1 MARKL
6 SPVLMAA
13 SAAMAFA
20 APPAPTFSK
29 DVLPILQKQCQVCHR
44 PGEVAPMSLLTY
56 KDARP
61 WAKAIRAAVLTK
73 KMPPWFADPSVG
85 HFTNT
90 RSLSDVEIK
99 TLVAWVDSGAPEGNA
114 KDAPLPL
121 QFAQGWT
128 IGKPDL
134 VIQFPHEIQIPAT
147 GTIDQSNILVRV
159 NFPKD
164 LWVKGA
170 EVRPGN
176 RRVVHHMKAWVRP
189 PGSAWLKDAPEGEMY
204 TPRRGTA
211 ADFAGGRGR
220 GAGEPA
226 RSGAAGPDSPGL
238 GPVQD
243 MLAKYNP
250 GVEGQTFAAGGA
262 AKFIPAGS
270 DIVFE
275 VHYTTTG
282 RPETDRSSVGITLA
296 DGPPQFRY
304 VTTTGVNTTRIAIPA
319 HDPHFEVKAESTV
332 QREVK
337 LVWLQ
342 PHMHYRA
349 KEYELRAI
357 YPTGEEQLL
366 LKIPNYSFAWQI
378 GYEFAQPVVLPKG
391 TRLES
396 KTWYDNSV
404 NNKFNPNPEIEV
416 RYGPQSWDEMAV
428 TFLGYLVDAKANA
441 GRVFLGPG
449 QGAVP
454 PIE

>member
-1 MARKL
+1 MIHKSSLVLLAVFAQVAVAVP
-6 SPVLMAA
+6 PV
-13 SAAMAFA
+13 
-20 APPAPTFSK
+20 PTFHK
-29 DVLPILQKQCQVCHR
+29 DVLPILQKQCQTCHR

-61 WAKAIRAAVLTK
+61 WAKAMKEAVLTK
-73 KMPPWFADPSVG
+73 KMPPWFADPAVG

-90 RSLSDVEIK
+90 KSLSESEIQ
-99 TLVAWVDSGAPEGNA
+99 TLAAWVDGGAPEGNA
-114 KDAPLPL
+114 KDAPPPV
-121 QFAQGWT
+121 QFSEGWT
-128 IGKPDL
+128 IGKPDI
-134 VIQFPHEIQIPAT
+134 VVQFPHEIQIPAT
-147 GTIDQSNILVRV
+147 GTMDQSNLLVKV

-164 LWVKGA
+164 LWVRAA

-204 TPRRGTA
+204 NPRRGTV
-211 ADFAGGRGR
+211 ADFAGGRGAGQGR
-220 GAGEPA
+220 G
-226 RSGAAGPDSPGL
+226 GAANANPAL
-238 GPVQD
+238 VQD

-250 GVEGQTFAAGGA
+250 GVEGQSFTVGGA

-275 VHYTTTG
+275 VHYNTTG
-282 RPETDRSSVGITLA
+282 KPETDRSSVGIVLA
-296 DGPPQFRY
+296 DAAPAFRH
-304 VTTTGVNTTRIAIPA
+304 VTTTGVNNTRFAIPPRDA
-319 HDPHFEVKAESTV
+319 HFEVQAESTV
-332 QREVK
+332 QHDVK

-349 KEYELRAI
+349 REYELRAV
-357 YPTGEEQLL
+357 YPTGETQLL
-366 LKIPNYSFAWQI
+366 LKVPNYSFAWQI
-378 GYEFAQPVVLPKG
+378 GYEFAQPVLLPKG

-396 KTWYDNSV
+396 KTWYDNSA

-428 TFLGYLVDAKANA
+428 TFLGYIVEAKADT
-441 GRVFLGPG
+441 GRVFSGPG
-449 QGAVP
+449 RGALP

>member
-1 MARKL
+1 MIEKRSVFVLL
-6 SPVLMAA
+6 SSAMIAA
-13 SAAMAFA
+13 A
-20 APPAPTFSK
+20 APPAPTFNR
-29 DVLPILQKQCQVCHR
+29 DILPILQKQCQSCHR

-61 WAKAIRAAVLTK
+61 WAKAMKEAVLTK
-73 KMPPWFADPSVG
+73 KMPPWFADLSVG
-85 HFTNT
+85 HFRNS
-90 RSLSDVEIK
+90 RSLSEAQIQ
-99 TLVAWVDSGAPEGNA
+99 TLVAWADGGAPEGNA
-114 KDAPLPL
+114 KDAPPPV
-121 QFAQGWT
+121 QFSDGWT
-128 IGKPDL
+128 IGKPDII
-134 VIQFPHEIQIPAT
+134 VQFPHEIQIAAT
-147 GTIDQSNILVRV
+147 GTLDQSNLLVKV

-164 LWVKGA
+164 LWVKAA

-204 TPRRGTA
+204 NPRRGTV
-211 ADFAGGRGR
+211 ADFAGGRG
-220 GAGEPA
+220 
-226 RSGAAGPDSPGL
+226 SPGATQGRGWAGNANPGL
-238 GPVQD
+238 VQD

-250 GVEGQTFAAGGA
+250 GVEGQSFTVGDA

-275 VHYTTTG
+275 VHYNSTG
-282 RPETDRSSVGITLA
+282 KPETDRSSVGIVLA
-296 DGPPQFRY
+296 DTPPQYRH
-304 VTTTGVNTTRIAIPA
+304 VTTTGVNNTRFAIPPR
-319 HDPHFEVKAESTV
+319 DPHFEVKAEALV
-332 QREVK
+332 EREVK

-357 YPTGEEQLL
+357 YPSGESQLL
-366 LKIPNYSFAWQI
+366 LKVPDYSFAWQI
-378 GYEFAQPVVLPKG
+378 GYEFAEPVLLPKG

-404 NNKFNPNPEIEV
+404 NNKFNPDPQIEV

-428 TFLGYLVDAKANA
+428 TFLGYIVDAKADI

-449 QGAVP
+449 RGAMP